1 MSNTSDQS
9 SDVSVQV
16 EEEVIPRPYG
26 VTVIAVLLFLYAA
39 LLAGT
44 LVYVTVKPDALRTSD
59 WRRNSDIAWLLVF
72 ETPIRIG
79 LALLLGA
86 GILKLR
92 RWARKGLIFFAGM
105 AILSNLGV
113 QLSPVPIKHQLTY
126 AQEIEILACVLL
138 IGYLVSPHVS
148 NVFEIGPQ
156 SDD

>member
-44 LVYVTVKPDALRTSD
+44 LAYVTVKPDALRTSD

-72 ETPIRIG
+72 ETPI
-79 LALLLGA
+79 
-86 GILKLR
+86 
-92 RWARKGLIFFAGM
+92 
-105 AILSNLGV
+105 
-113 QLSPVPIKHQLTY
+113 
-126 AQEIEILACVLL
+126 
-138 IGYLVSPHVS
+138 
-148 NVFEIGPQ
+148 
-156 SDD
+156 